1 MEFFYN
7 IFMHFYAFC
16 AWIASFFSKKIRKM
30 VKGHRST
37 FRLIREG
44 IKADDYVVWFHA
56 ASLGEFEQGRPL
68 MERLRDEHPEYKIL
82 LTFFSPSGYEV
93 RKDYKN
99 ADVICYLPFDTWGN
113 VRRFLKAA
121 HPNIA
126 VFIKYEFW
134 YFYLTRLRKHGVK
147 IYSVSSIFR
156 EGQFYFK
163 YKFATKMLRQF
174 DHMYVQN
181 ETSKRL
187 LAEKDIHCVTVAG
200 DTRFDRVVE
209 ISRKSANLPLVAAF
223 KDGRNVF
230 VAGSSWMPDED
241 IYLPYFDGHKDWK
254 LIIAPHEIHSDR
266 LSKLMARLEG
276 RKVVRYTEM
285 ETMLAKDG
293 KDEAD
298 QMLKDAEV
306 LIVDCFGKLS
316 SIYRYG
322 EIAVVGGGFGA
333 GIHNVPEAAV
343 YGVPVLFGP
352 NNRKFREARKLKE
365 CGGAFEYTDS
375 ESFAEIM
382 DRLIDDKDF
391 LKSSGEKAGAFIN
404 NNAGAVD
411 ICYKGIFS

>member
-30 VKGHRST
+30 LKGHRST

-209 ISRKSANLPLVAAF
+209 ISRKSSNLPLVAAF

-241 IYLPYFDGHKDWK
+241 IYLPYFEGHKDWK

-365 CGGAFEYTDS
+365 CGGAFEYTDA

-382 DRLIDDKDF
+382 DRLIGDKNF
-391 LKSSGEKAGAFIN
+391 LKSSGDKAGAFIN

>member
-1 MEFFYN
+1 LEFFYN

>member
-93 RKDYKN
+93 RKYYKN

-241 IYLPYFDGHKDWK
+241 IYLPYFEGHKDWK

-382 DRLIDDKDF
+382 DRLIGDKDF